1 MWTASSCMLPCQDDT
16 VDHSFHTLTAH
27 KGLQTAAVWL
37 LLVQASCLYKK
48 LGRPN
53 SQSRNYQ
60 QSSSHLSIRSLK
72 QLSFQLTTQKGAPIW
87 FGTEL
92 LQTDWSMNCP
102 SKTTGLNLSSSPCI
116 HLPCWLPPKLQN
128 THLEAE
134 WAYFTPSPT
143 GPGRGAMGQQY
154 HQVLA
159 CWAPA
164 ALHRKSKPQS
174 VPNTLGVEEG
184 TGIFPLHPRNSI

>member
-48 LGRPN
+48 LGRPS

-92 LQTDWSMNCP
+92 LQTDWSMMNCP
-102 SKTTGLNLSSSPCI
+102 SKTTGLNLQA
-116 HLPCWLPPKLQN
+116 LPASIC
-128 THLEAE
+128 HAD
-134 WAYFTPSPT
+134 
-143 GPGRGAMGQQY
+143 
-154 HQVLA
+154 
-159 CWAPA
+159 C
-164 ALHRKSKPQS
+164 PQS
-174 VPNTLGVEEG
+174 CRIHTWKQSEHISPRVPQGQAG
-184 TGIFPLHPRNSI
+184 GAWGSSITQF